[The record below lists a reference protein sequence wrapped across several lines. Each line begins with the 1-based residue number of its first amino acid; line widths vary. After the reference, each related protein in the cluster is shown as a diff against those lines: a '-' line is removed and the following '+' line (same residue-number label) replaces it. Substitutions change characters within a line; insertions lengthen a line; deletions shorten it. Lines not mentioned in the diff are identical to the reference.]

1 MHLHQR
7 WHLLRVGFAHRLTIG
22 DQPEFVFG
30 CLCQLL
36 HRHLAQLLRQ
46 MLRIHLRALR
56 TLPGRQTQDALGSIL
71 GPGKLG

>member
-7 WHLLRVGFAHRLTIG
+7 RHLLRVGFAQIRAIG

-30 CLCQLL
+30 CLRQLL
-36 HRHLAQLLRQ
+36 HGHLAQLLRQ
-46 MLRIHLRALR
+46 MLRIHLRPLR

-71 GPGKLG
+71 GPGKLA